1 MKIEKIRGITMNKN
15 IIICEYEDKYA
26 ESIAEMW
33 NKSSEN
39 WGGYDHLITT
49 ETIIDEHKNIDFI
62 NTYLAVD
69 KEKDSVVGYCGFSEY
84 RNDEGALYLPIINV
98 RPDYQGKKIGKAL
111 VLKTVERTN
120 EMGWPRLDLY
130 SWAGNTKAVPLY
142 KKCGFFWEKRDDNVH
157 LMNFIPTVL
166 QTEVLEE
173 YFEKI
178 DWYEDSMR
186 EIKLEEDGKE
196 ENNYNHYEYIWK
208 LDDNR
213 LEVGF
218 ERLARGMRKIETPEY
233 LIEAKLENNS
243 LVYGRK
249 YKIRYKVINKSDKEL
264 NIEIKGENDKSIDF
278 NYTEKARV
286 KDQKIFKGEFF
297 LNKVEDAISGDKTH
311 PAVKANFKING
322 KKAVFKQGIKI
333 KSPIEVNFNVPVG
346 RKFEKTKNKLYI
358 EIKNNYNQKVDFNF
372 KLPSNS
378 DIIFSKNCF
387 DFELEAEE
395 KKVIPLDYYLVK
407 SCFYKKKIEGKVV
420 LKGNDKMSKNK
431 FDFKVSGVFRG
442 TKSKFGLRVDEG
454 WILANGPHAVLFKKE
469 NNYLGYLDLNGE
481 DREISFIHP
490 RIGMPFSH
498 EFSKKEADKV
508 EFYESDEAY
517 CMRVIFES
525 EEYKNLHLI
534 SVVKLMSD
542 GLVENYYEIYNLDN
556 KVYEDLTLS
565 HSFYYDLSNTYL
577 PYNDKV
583 VKNSGFD
590 SRDFDYWNNIDITE
604 NWLLAVDKD
613 GSSRAVTWPEGKKLN
628 FNGWY
633 MSIDFEVGDLKK
645 DECYK
650 SESLFIVIDNFDDW
664 TDLRKFALKD
674 NNPKKLKEEN
684 DFYYEINENN
694 PFVENKFE
702 VKFKENKNKNM
713 KGNISLISE
722 SENIDKKV
730 ILDNEKEKKVDLK
743 FNNDFG
749 KDILEINFD
758 FESEHFTERQLI
770 YNKNKNNNCNT
781 SKSKVNGKKVYQFD
795 NGELNFKIAPD
806 FSPFVYS
813 LNYKGK
819 EWLDS
824 SFPKKGPK
832 SWWSPWAGG
841 INIRPEKLKAASL
854 FEEKSKIDFTKIKDK
869 KGNLWQGIK
878 SEVRI
883 KNNDEYKN
891 TILLHY
897 YLTMPGLPLL
907 CSVAQ
912 VKQNSKRYF
921 NREKFVRE
929 FFLKLA
935 SDLKNSYFEVIDDNG
950 KRVTYKA
957 GCSGRRIFSKKPVI
971 YGSKDRDEKLEIY
984 QPSYDNYFAYTGL
997 EVLTSQITNNISL
1010 ENGQGIFLP
1019 PIFMI
1024 FTDEY
1029 LGVEKLKAFSNI
1041 KF

>member
-1 MKIEKIRGITMNKN
+1 MNKN
-15 IIICEYEDKYA
+15 IVICEYEDKYA
-26 ESIAEMW
+26 ASIAEMW

-69 KEKDSVVGYCGFSEY
+69 KEKDCVVGYCGFSEY

-98 RPDYQGKKIGKAL
+98 RPDYQGQKIGKAL
-111 VLKTVERTN
+111 VLKTVERTI

-166 QTEVLEE
+166 QTEALAD
-173 YFEKI
+173 YFEEI
-178 DWYEDSMR
+178 DWYEDSLR
-186 EIKLEEDGKE
+186 DIKLEEDGKK
-196 ENNYNHYEYIWK
+196 ENDYNHYEYIWEV
-208 LDDNR
+208 DDDR
-213 LEVGF
+213 LKVGF
-218 ERLARGMRKIETPEY
+218 ERLARGMRKIETPDY
-233 LIEAKLENNS
+233 LIETELEDNS

-249 YKIRYKVINKSDKEL
+249 YKIKYKVVNKSDKDL
-264 NIEIKGENDKSIDF
+264 NIEISGQKDKSIDF
-278 NYTEKARV
+278 NYKEKARV
-286 KDQKIFKGEFF
+286 KEERIFEGEFYV
-297 LNKVEDAISGDKTH
+297 NKVEDTISGDKTH
-311 PAVKANFKING
+311 PAVKANLKING

-333 KSPIEVNFNVPVG
+333 KSPLEVNLNIPAG
-346 RKFEKTKNKLYI
+346 RKFEKTEDKLYI
-358 EIKNNYNQKVDFNF
+358 EIKNNYKRKVNF
-372 KLPSNS
+372 KFELPSIS
-378 DIIFSKNCF
+378 EIIFSKNCF
-387 DFELEAEE
+387 NIELEANE
-395 KKVIPLDYYLVK
+395 KRIIPLDYYLVK

-420 LKGNDKMSKNK
+420 LKGNDKMSENK
-431 FDFKVSGVFRG
+431 FDFKVAGVFRG

-454 WILANGPHAVLFKKE
+454 WILANGPHAVLFKKD
-469 NNYLGYLDLNGE
+469 NNYLGYLDLDGE

-508 EFYESDEAY
+508 EFYESDDAY

-525 EEYKNLHLI
+525 EEYENLHLI

-556 KVYEDLTLS
+556 KVHEDLTLS

-583 VKNSGFD
+583 VKNNGYD
-590 SRDFDYWNNIDITE
+590 SKDFDYWNNRDITE
-604 NWLLAVDKD
+604 NWLLAVDND
-613 GSSRAVTWPEGKKLN
+613 GSSRAVIWPEGKKLN

-650 SESLFIVIDNFDDW
+650 TDSLFFAIDSFDDW
-664 TDLRKFALKD
+664 KDLRKFALKD
-674 NNPKKLKEEN
+674 NNPEVLTEEN
-684 DFYYEINENN
+684 DFHYEINENN
-694 PFVENKFE
+694 PFVKNEFE
-702 VKFKENKNKNM
+702 VLFKENKNKKMNG
-713 KGNISLISE
+713 KINLISE
-722 SENIDKKV
+722 KENIKK
-730 ILDNEKEKKVDLK
+730 EVDLNNEEEK
-743 FNNDFG
+743 QVNLKSKNDFT
-749 KDILEINFD
+749 KDILEINID
-758 FESEHFTERQLI
+758 FETESFKERNLI
-770 YNKNKNNNCNT
+770 YFKNEKASCKT
-781 SKSKVNGKKVYQFD
+781 SKLEDKGKEIYQFD
-795 NGELNFKIAPD
+795 NGKLSFRIAPE
-806 FSPFVYS
+806 FSPFLYS
-813 LNYKGK
+813 LDYKDK
-819 EWLDS
+819 KWLDS

-841 INIRPEKLKAASL
+841 INLRPDKLKAASL
-854 FEEKSKIDFTKIKDK
+854 FEEEVEVGFVKIKDDK
-869 KGNLWQGIK
+869 DNCWQGIK
-878 SEVRI
+878 SEI
-883 KNNDEYKN
+883 KINNNDEYKN
-891 TILLHY
+891 TSVIHY

-907 CSVAQ
+907 CSVGQ
-912 VKQNSKRYF
+912 IKQNTNRYF

-929 FFLKLA
+929 FYLKLA
-935 SDLKNSYFEVIDDNG
+935 SDLKDSYFEIIDNNG

-957 GCSGRRIFSKKPVI
+957 GRSGRQIFTKKPVL
-971 YGSKDRDEKLEIY
+971 YGSKGREQKLEIY
-984 QPSYDNYFAYTGL
+984 QPSFNNYFAYTGL

-1010 ENGQGIFLP
+1010 ENGEDIFLP

-1024 FTDEY
+1024 FTDKY
-1029 LGVEKLKAFSNI
+1029 IVEEELKKLSNI